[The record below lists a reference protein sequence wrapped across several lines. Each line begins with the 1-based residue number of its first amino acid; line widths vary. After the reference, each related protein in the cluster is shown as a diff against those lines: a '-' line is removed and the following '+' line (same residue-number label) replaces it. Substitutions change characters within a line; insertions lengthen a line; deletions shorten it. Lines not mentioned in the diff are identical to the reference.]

1 MAYWYFD
8 GAAGPERGS
17 EMKSEMKIEMKSK
30 MKRRL
35 FSKSGLIGRLATLFG
50 VVGSI
55 FFLSLGPALANSPGT
70 GPEAS
75 APHAMAADSLDLED
89 HGTYSGEYVFGMTKA
104 VMRSTLTPALKP
116 AALIFTIPLDL
127 VTLPLAVVGGFLR

>member
-1 MAYWYFD
+1 MAYWHFD

-17 EMKSEMKIEMKSK
+17 EMKIGMKSEI

-127 VTLPLAVVGGFLR
+127 VTLPFAVVGGFLR